1 MKTKKL
7 IFGILGVLVVV
18 VVVAVLVVALKLDSI
33 VKAGIETV
41 GPQLTKTTVVLDKV
55 TIRPFS
61 GSGAIQGLE
70 IGSPQGYKAEYT
82 MKLGDAKLAIQP
94 GSLMSDKVVIDDID
108 VEGPEII
115 LEGGLKDNNL
125 TALQKNVNDSVGGTT
140 GQPAKPAEPAP
151 APAGAQKKLQVNH
164 FKLAGAKV
172 HLRLAM
178 LGDQN
183 LTITA
188 PDIEMSDLGT
198 GPDGIT
204 VAELVQ
210 RSLDKL
216 TAEVLTA
223 AAGKI
228 TDLGKNVTD
237 MAGKAAS
244 DAAAAATKESGD
256 AVNKATEGLKNLFK
270 K

>member
-7 IFGILGVLVVV
+7 IFGIVGVLVIIAILAVV
-18 VVVAVLVVALKLDSI
+18 VVALKLDSI

-55 TIRPFS
+55 ALRPFS
-61 GSGAIQGLE
+61 GSGAVEGLV

-82 MKLGDAKLAIQP
+82 MKLGNAKLAIQP
-94 GSLMSDKVVIDDID
+94 GSLMSDKVVIDDIN

-125 TALQKNVNDSVGGTT
+125 TALQKNVNDSVGGS
-140 GQPAKPAEPAP
+140 GEQPAKPAEP

-164 FKLAGAKV
+164 FKLTGAKV
-172 HLRLAM
+172 HLRMSM
-178 LGDQN
+178 LGNQDV
-183 LTITA
+183 TITA

-204 VAELVQ
+204 VGELVQ
-210 RSLDKL
+210 KSLDKL
-216 TAEVLTA
+216 TAGVLTA
-223 AAGKI
+223 AAGKV
-228 TDLGKNVTD
+228 TDLGKNAAD

-244 DAAAAATKESGD
+244 DAAAAATKESSNV
-256 AVNKATEGLKNLFK
+256 VNKATEGLKSLFK